1 MSGEIYVNG
10 FNKSEI
16 RSKLQI
22 KIIKGNYIA
31 IVYELQDKILI
42 KNELLHNLRLVF
54 EIFEKLS
61 WSRLYSTVRHPIY
74 RLSWNG
80 EIMTSS
86 FWYHVT
92 EVIVG
97 FYLGVR
103 RKVYTWMS
111 EIAFVDSL
119 YFEFKKD

>member
-54 EIFEKLS
+54 EIFEMLS
-61 WSRLYSTVRHPIY
+61 
-74 RLSWNG
+74 
-80 EIMTSS
+80 
-86 FWYHVT
+86 
-92 EVIVG
+92 
-97 FYLGVR
+97 
-103 RKVYTWMS
+103 
-111 EIAFVDSL
+111 
-119 YFEFKKD
+119 